1 MTAKLDYIWK
11 LREVMAT
18 RGLFQTTHLRPRL
31 AERGIHL
38 SDSQVYRLVTDK
50 PERLNLKVLM
60 ALLDIL
66 GCRMD
71 DLIQPVAV
79 PAAKTKKKTAGQ
91 GSDAGARNRRVPAQA
106 GADRSRFPAVTG
118 RVPAG
123 GSGFRSEPG
132 AVIAAIVAGAEPGLG
147 QAGIAAAVAQVAPSR
162 AQQRRLADALTGD
175 PGLLTTG
182 HPGGPAPDRVAD
194 QSPAGARC
202 PAAGPAVLRALRPA
216 QAARPVR
223 RQPADLLSV

>member
-66 GCRMD
+66 GCRID

-91 GSDAGARNRRVPAQA
+91 GSARSPESAPSGPGGRGSFPVPRRDRPRPCRGQRIPQRARRGYRRHRRSRRAGPRPGRHRGRGRAGRSVPGSATTSRRC
-106 GADRSRFPAVTG
+106 ADR
-118 RVPAG
+118 
-123 GSGFRSEPG
+123 
-132 AVIAAIVAGAEPGLG
+132 
-147 QAGIAAAVAQVAPSR
+147 
-162 AQQRRLADALTGD
+162 
-175 PGLLTTG
+175 
-182 HPGGPAPDRVAD
+182 
-194 QSPAGARC
+194 
-202 PAAGPAVLRALRPA
+202 
-216 QAARPVR
+216 
-223 RQPADLLSV
+223 

>member
-1 MTAKLDYIWK
+1 MTAKLDYAWK

-71 DLIQPVAV
+71 DLIEPAAV
-79 PAAKTKKKTAGQ
+79 PAAKPRKKTAG
-91 GSDAGARNRRVPAQA
+91 GHS
-106 GADRSRFPAVTG
+106 
-118 RVPAG
+118 
-123 GSGFRSEPG
+123 
-132 AVIAAIVAGAEPGLG
+132 AEPGSG
-147 QAGIAAAVAQVAPSR
+147 VGGFRPRRARIVPGPS
-162 AQQRRLADALTGD
+162 
-175 PGLLTTG
+175 
-182 HPGGPAPDRVAD
+182 
-194 QSPAGARC
+194 S
-202 PAAGPAVLRALRPA
+202 
-216 QAARPVR
+216 
-223 RQPADLLSV
+223 